1 MFTGIV
7 ESVGRI
13 RRVAPQPEGGLRIWV
28 EVPWGP
34 DALHP
39 GDSVAVDGVCL
50 TVEAVRPGEATFS
63 LSPETLRRTTLGDVK
78 PGSQVNLERALAL
91 GKPMGGHI
99 VLGHVDGVGRVE
111 WIRPAGQG
119 KEMGFSVSKELL
131 PLLAVKGSVAVN
143 GVSLTVAGLE
153 DAGFWVALVPYTLRH
168 TTLGVARV
176 GTPVNV
182 EVDVLARYVQR
193 QLSSLVAADAPS
205 PASRAPAITVEFLE
219 ENGYTAAW
227 PQGGR

>member
-7 ESVGRI
+7 EGVGRVS
-13 RRVAPQPEGGLRIWV
+13 RVVPQPEGGLRIWV

-34 DALHP
+34 DALRP

-50 TVEAVRPGEATFS
+50 TVEAPGDGEVAFS
-63 LSPETLRRTTLGDVK
+63 LSPETLRRTTLAGVR
-78 PGSQVNLERALAL
+78 PGTRVNLERALVA
-91 GKPMGGHI
+91 GKPLGGHL
-99 VLGHVDGVGRVE
+99 VLGHVDGVGHVRWV
-111 WIRPAGQG
+111 RPAGQG
-119 KEMGFSVSKELL
+119 KEMGFTVSNELL
-131 PLLAVKGSVAVN
+131 PFLAVKGSVAVN

-153 DAGFWVALVPYTLRH
+153 EQGFWVALVPYTLQH
-168 TTLGVARV
+168 TTLGLARV
-176 GTPVNV
+176 GTAVNV

-193 QLSSLVAADAPS
+193 QLASVAATPS
-205 PASRAPAITVEFLE
+205 PARRASAITVEFLE